1 MTAIDDDIAEA
12 DEPPP
17 EPKRNALRERLRTL
31 YYGTTT
37 TARRFRFGIIAFDI
51 ASVLFFI
58 ATSLIEPSFW
68 VYAADAVV
76 ALLIAMDLG
85 ARLWISDQPKQM
97 FKSVVTWLDIIVI
110 ITLLLPALLTNFL
123 FLRVVR
129 SFRLLRTYRVLADL
143 RSESAFF
150 KRNEDVLTSA
160 VNLGV
165 FIFIMTA
172 LVYVLQVNTNPK
184 ITNYIDAL
192 YFTVTALTTTGF
204 GDITLQGPVGRL
216 LSVAIMIFGVALFLR
231 LVQTIFRPNQVRF
244 ACPDCGL
251 QRHDADAIH
260 CKHCGRVINIPNLG
274 GES

>member
-129 SFRLLRTYRVLADL
+129 SFRLLRTYRVL
-143 RSESAFF
+143 
-150 KRNEDVLTSA
+150 
-160 VNLGV
+160 
-165 FIFIMTA
+165 
-172 LVYVLQVNTNPK
+172 
-184 ITNYIDAL
+184 
-192 YFTVTALTTTGF
+192 
-204 GDITLQGPVGRL
+204 
-216 LSVAIMIFGVALFLR
+216 
-231 LVQTIFRPNQVRF
+231 
-244 ACPDCGL
+244 
-251 QRHDADAIH
+251 
-260 CKHCGRVINIPNLG
+260 
-274 GES
+274 